1 MIKSLLSIPFSK
13 YISLKNSLWKKNPE
27 KYQKKVFNELINK
40 AEKTQFGKDHCFS
53 KIKNYSD
60 FKKNVP
66 IRNYEDFEK
75 YIKKIKN
82 GEKDVLWPG
91 LPIYFCKTSGTTSG
105 TKYIP
110 ITKESMVFHLKS
122 ARDAIL
128 SYISKTKDVSI
139 VKGKMIFIQGSPKL
153 EKTGDILTGRLSG
166 IVAHHIPKYLMKN
179 RLPSLETNSIVD
191 WEKKIDAIV
200 DETIKE
206 NMTLIS
212 GIPPWVQMYFEK
224 LKQVSG
230 KKIKDLFPNFNLFIY
245 GGVNYTPYKE
255 TFEKLIGKKI
265 NGLELYPA
273 SEGFIAYEDYS
284 EPDGMLLCLNHGI
297 FYEFIPVDEFFN
309 KKPKRFSLSEIE
321 VGVNYVIILNTN
333 AGLWGYNIGD
343 TVKFICKN
351 PYKLKVTG
359 RIKHF
364 TSAFGEHVIAE
375 EVEKSLK
382 NSIEYI
388 NNSIIDFHVSPQV
401 NPKKGLPYHEW
412 FIEFDEN
419 VNFEKLER
427 FRLVLDEHL
436 QKLNPYYKD
445 LISGKVLS
453 KLKITLL
460 KKNAFRDYMKS
471 IGKLGG
477 QNKVPRLSND
487 RIIADRLIKY
497 KL

>member
-1 MIKSLLSIPFSK
+1 
-13 YISLKNSLWKKNPE
+13 
-27 KYQKKVFNELINK
+27 
-40 AEKTQFGKDHCFS
+40 
-53 KIKNYSD
+53 
-60 FKKNVP
+60 
-66 IRNYEDFEK
+66 
-75 YIKKIKN
+75 
-82 GEKDVLWPG
+82 
-91 LPIYFCKTSGTTSG
+91 
-105 TKYIP
+105 
-110 ITKESMVFHLKS
+110 
-122 ARDAIL
+122 
-128 SYISKTKDVSI
+128 
-139 VKGKMIFIQGSPKL
+139 L
-153 EKTGDILTGRLSG
+153 E
-166 IVAHHIPKYLMKN
+166 
-179 RLPSLETNSIVD
+179 
-191 WEKKIDAIV
+191 
-200 DETIKE
+200 
-206 NMTLIS
+206 
-212 GIPPWVQMYFEK
+212 
-224 LKQVSG
+224 
-230 KKIKDLFPNFNLFIY
+230 
-245 GGVNYTPYKE
+245 
-255 TFEKLIGKKI
+255 KKI

-309 KKPKRFSLSEIE
+309 KKPNRFSLSEIE

-419 VNFEKLER
+419 VNFEKLES
-427 FRLVLDEHL
+427 FRLVLDENL